1 MYKILYQHFLAQFF
15 ENDLVA
21 PQGELRSSVT
31 GMLGFVAMPGL
42 LLPLWMMGKYS
53 SLIAFIRMER
63 FVDRNAATWSDK
75 IIYLT
80 LALVIPALAMLLKWD
95 SIFPTRLDHAILAP
109 MPLRLSRILLAK
121 AAALGS
127 FVALFALA
135 VNAGATFLFP
145 LVVLGDTGTLWD
157 AVRYIGAHF
166 LATMALSLCACTFLI
181 ALQGIGLTTLGL
193 ERFRGISA
201 AIQFTILT
209 ALLTLFLLCP
219 SLSNLAKKLHTL
231 PQAEWLPPFWFLGLY
246 EVLLGKAD
254 PAYTALAVIA
264 LKALAVCCFTAVAT
278 YALSYR
284 RHFRRIPETLERG
297 SSFAAPVWDRLERLA
312 GRFMKDRRR
321 LGLLIFV
328 LQTFIRSHTH
338 RLLFGVFLALANAV
352 ILNDVLTMV
361 LATNRETDIA
371 LSAPLIVSF
380 FLLTGFR
387 FLYEIP
393 ADLPAHWL
401 FRIAAPARPV
411 TFYVLMLVFVIL
423 LTTPINFL
431 LLPVSDALLHSGF
444 CALLA
449 IVLGEALFVG
459 YHKIPFTCTF
469 GAAKWNVTYS
479 LFIWFLIFIFYTWVA
494 IRVELHLG
502 ASPVIFGV
510 FYALLAGVAYWLH
523 RYRNQLWDE
532 DPTLRFYDGQAPAVQ
547 TLDLN
552 G

>member
-1 MYKILYQHFLAQFF
+1 MYRILYRHFLAQFF

-21 PQGELRSSVT
+21 PQGELRA
-31 GMLGFVAMPGL
+31 GMAGVLGFVAMPGL

-53 SLIAFIRMER
+53 SLIAFIRMQR
-63 FVDRNAATWSDK
+63 FVDRDGATWSDK
-75 IIYLT
+75 IIYLS

-95 SIFPTRLDHAILAP
+95 SLFPTRLDHAIFAP

-121 AAALGS
+121 AAALGT

-135 VNAGATFLFP
+135 VNAASTILFP
-145 LVVLGDTGTLWD
+145 LAVLGDTGTLWD

-166 LATMALSLCACTFLI
+166 LATMAISLCACTFLI

-201 AIQFTILT
+201 ALQFAVLT
-209 ALLTLFLLCP
+209 GLLTLFLLCP
-219 SLSNLAKKLHTL
+219 SLSNLARKLHTL
-231 PQAEWLPPFWFLGLY
+231 PQADWLPPFWFLGLY

-254 PAYTALAVIA
+254 AAYRDLAATALQA
-264 LKALAVCCFTAVAT
+264 LGICSFTAVAT

-297 SSFAAPVWDRLERLA
+297 SSFAAPVWNHLETLA
-312 GRFMKDRRR
+312 GRFTKDRRR
-321 LGLLIFV
+321 IGLLMFV

-338 RLLFGVFLALANAV
+338 RLLFGVFLALASAV
-352 ILNDVLTMV
+352 ILNDVLTV
-361 LATNRETDIA
+361 TLVTSSETEIA

-401 FRIAAPARPV
+401 FRIAAPPRPIS
-411 TFYVLMLVFVIL
+411 FHKLMLAFVL
-423 LTTPINFL
+423 VVTTPINFL
-431 LLPVSDALLHSGF
+431 LLPLNDAVIHSVNCG
-444 CALLA
+444 LLA
-449 IVLGEALFVG
+449 VILAEALFVDF
-459 YHKIPFTCTF
+459 HKIPFTCTF
-469 GAAKWNVTYS
+469 GAAKWNVTYA
-479 LFIWFLIFIFYTWVA
+479 LFLWFLVFIFYTWVA
-494 IRVELHLG
+494 IRVEMRI
-502 ASPVIFGV
+502 AFNVIV
-510 FYALLAGVAYWLH
+510 FSCACAALLAVVYWLH
-523 RYRNQLWDE
+523 RRRDALWAE
-532 DPTLRFYDGQAPAVQ
+532 DPTLRFHDGQAPAVQ

>member
-1 MYKILYQHFLAQFF
+1 MYRILYRHFLAQFF

-21 PQGELRSSVT
+21 PQGELRSGVS
-31 GMLGFVAMPGL
+31 GLLGLVAIPGL
-42 LLPLWMMGKYS
+42 LLPLWLMGKYS

-63 FVDRNAATWSDK
+63 FVDRDGATWSDK
-75 IIYLT
+75 IIFLT

-95 SIFPTRLDHAILAP
+95 SIFPTRLDHSILVP
-109 MPLRLSRILLAK
+109 MPLRLSRILMAK
-121 AAALGS
+121 AAALGT
-127 FVALFALA
+127 FVLLFALA
-135 VNAGATFLFP
+135 VNVASTVLFP
-145 LVVLGDTGTLWD
+145 LAVLGDTGTLWD
-157 AVRYIGAHF
+157 ALRYIGSHF
-166 LATMALSLCACTFLI
+166 LASMAMSLCACTFLI
-181 ALQGIGLTTLGL
+181 AVQGVGLTTLGL

-201 AIQFTILT
+201 ALQFVLLT
-209 ALLTLFLLCP
+209 GLLTLLLLCP
-219 SLSNLAKKLHTL
+219 SLSSLARKLHTL
-231 PQAEWLPPFWFLGLY
+231 PQAIWLPPFWFLGLY

-254 PAYTALAVIA
+254 AAYRDLAEIALQALA
-264 LKALAVCCFTAVAT
+264 LSCFLAVAT

-297 SSFAAPVWDRLERLA
+297 SSFAAPVWGRVEALA
-312 GRFMKDRRR
+312 GRLIKDRRR
-321 LGLLIFV
+321 IGLLLFV

-338 RLLFGVFLALANAV
+338 RLLFGVFLALASAV
-352 ILNDVLTMV
+352 ILNDVLTVV
-361 LATNRETDIA
+361 LATSRETDII

-411 TFYVLMLVFVIL
+411 SFHKLMLALVLL

-431 LLPVSDALLHSGF
+431 LLSANDALLHSIYCG
-444 CALLA
+444 LLA
-449 IVLGEALFVG
+449 VVLAEALFVG

-469 GAAKWNVTYS
+469 GAAKWNVTYT
-479 LFIWFLIFIFYTWVA
+479 LFVWFLIFIFYTWFAV
-494 IRVELHLG
+494 RVELRLTFN
-502 ASPVIFGV
+502 AFV
-510 FYALLAGVAYWLH
+510 FAAGCGLLVALAVWLH
-523 RYRNQLWDE
+523 RRRNELWNE
-532 DPTLRFYDGQAPAVQ
+532 DPTLRFYDGQSPAVQ